1 MSEIPEGKKRRYY
14 EDQELVNRM
23 KAFGYTTETLQFML
37 IPLLHAKKDPIG
49 SMGNDAAL
57 ACLSDQARMPYDYFR
72 QLFAQVTNP
81 AIDSIRE
88 EVIMSLE
95 CYIGPEG
102 NLLDTTEQH
111 CHRLALPHPI
121 LSNQETANLKDMYHR
136 GWRSKVIDTTYARAE
151 GAAGLRSALDRI
163 CAEARQAIQD
173 GYSLIVLSDRELG
186 PERVPVSSLLAT
198 GAVHHH
204 LVRHEE
210 RTQIG
215 IVVESGE
222 AREVHHFCLLIG
234 YGADAVNPYIALY
247 ALRQARV
254 DGKISDDFTDQKIC
268 LLYTSPSPRDRTRSR
283 MPSSA

>member
-1 MSEIPEGKKRRYY
+1 
-14 EDQELVNRM
+14 
-23 KAFGYTTETLQFML
+23 ML

-57 ACLSDQARMPYDYFR
+57 ACLSDQPRMPYDYFR

-102 NLLDTTEQH
+102 NLLDTTAEQS
-111 CHRLALPHPI
+111 HRLALPHPI
-121 LSNQETANLKDMYHR
+121 LSNQQLANLKDMDHR
-136 GWRSKVIDTTYARAE
+136 GWKSQVIDITYPKSE
-151 GAAGLRSALDRI
+151 GVKGLKTALERI
-163 CAEARQAIQD
+163 CSEARQAIRD
-173 GYSLIVLSDRELG
+173 GYSLIILSDRAVG
-186 PERVPVSSLLAT
+186 PDRIPVSSLLAT

-215 IVVESGE
+215 ILVESGE

-254 DGKISDDFTDQKIC
+254 DGRLPEEFTDQKIVKTYREGSC
-268 LLYTSPSPRDRTRSR
+268 QRHAESHGEDGYQHAAKLQGCSDLRSR
-283 MPSSA
+283 WPGP